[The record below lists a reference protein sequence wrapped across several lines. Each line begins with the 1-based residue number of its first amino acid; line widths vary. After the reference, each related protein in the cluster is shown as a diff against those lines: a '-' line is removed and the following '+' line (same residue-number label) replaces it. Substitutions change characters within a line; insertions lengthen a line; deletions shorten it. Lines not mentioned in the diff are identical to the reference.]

1 VKLALA
7 ADVGGTSIRVALVG
21 RRGRI
26 AQRRSIPTL
35 ADEGRDAVLGRL
47 VAALRE
53 IASLAQPGSLVGL
66 GLSMPGPTDPG
77 SGTVYNP
84 PNLPG
89 WGVFSPKPLLEEKL
103 SLKASV
109 GHDATLAA
117 LAEHV
122 YGAGRGYKHMIYMT
136 VSTGIGGG
144 LVIGGRLY
152 EGRGGFAGELGHMT
166 IDPDGP
172 RCNCGNAGCLEAL
185 ASGTAVARIAQERLS
200 SRGGGSLLERA
211 GGDARGVDA
220 RVVAEAAAAGGPLAL
235 EIMREVGANLG
246 IGIANLLNALDPELI
261 VIGGG
266 MSQSLD
272 LLMPG
277 IVQEVERRAMVHHR
291 GWLPVVRSELG
302 DDASLLGAAALAFK
316 KG

>member
-26 AQRRSIPTL
+26 AERRSIPTL

-122 YGAGRGYKHMIYMT
+122 YGAGRGYKHTIYMT

-144 LVIGGRLY
+144 LVIGGKLY

-172 RCNCGNAGCLEAL
+172 RCNCGNVGCLEAL
-185 ASGTAVARIAQERLS
+185 ASGTAVARIAQERLRPEDFNS
-200 SRGGGSLLERA
+200 MLERA
-211 GGDARGVDA
+211 GGDKNHIA
-220 RVVAEAAAAGGPLAL
+220 RVVAEDAIEGNRLAK

-291 GWLPVVRSELG
+291 GWLPVVRSKLG

-316 KG
+316 RD